1 MERAEWRPL
10 MNVRCKLLAM
20 GGGFTRE
27 TLQALF
33 PEILFPNFC
42 TSTVY
47 ALPPKGMTAGA
58 QNPKNTVQHR
68 SRILPRS
75 AAPIVPAFRTKQW
88 FEHRPLGVGEVH
100 VLDLRHWP

>member
-1 MERAEWRPL
+1 
-10 MNVRCKLLAM
+10 
-20 GGGFTRE
+20 
-27 TLQALF
+27 
-33 PEILFPNFC
+33 
-42 TSTVY
+42 
-47 ALPPKGMTAGA
+47 MTAGA
-58 QNPKNTVQHR
+58 QDPKNTVQHR